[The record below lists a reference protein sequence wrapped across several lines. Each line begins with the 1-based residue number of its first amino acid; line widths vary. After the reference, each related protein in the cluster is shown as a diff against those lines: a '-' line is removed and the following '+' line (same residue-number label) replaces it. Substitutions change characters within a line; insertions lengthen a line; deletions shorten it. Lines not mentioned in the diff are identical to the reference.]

1 MKKTTFSLALAGLVV
16 LSFAFLNSGHTKLV
30 ASEQNS
36 SGNQYQVKIDNF
48 SYAPSTLTVPAGT
61 TVTWVNQ
68 DDVPHNVVS
77 TEGNTLKSSLLDT
90 DQKFAYTFDK
100 AGTYPYYCSIHPKM
114 IGKVVVQ

>member
-1 MKKTTFSLALAGLVV
+1 MKNILFSLAVTGWVL
-16 LSFAFLNSGHTKLV
+16 LSFALVNSGRTTLV

-36 SGNQYQVKIDNF
+36 SGSQYQVKIDNF
-48 SYAPSTLTVPAGT
+48 SYAPSTLTVRTGT

-68 DDVPHNVVS
+68 DDVPHNIVS

-100 AGTYPYYCSIHPKM
+100 AGTYRYHCFIHPQM
-114 IGKVVVQ
+114 LGTVIVQ

>member
-1 MKKTTFSLALAGLVV
+1 MKKTLYGLVFAGLIV
-16 LSFAFLNSGHTKLV
+16 LSFALLNSGHTALV
-30 ASEQNS
+30 AGQQNS

-48 SYAPSTLTVPAGT
+48 SFTPSTLTVTAGT

-77 TEGNTLKSSLLDT
+77 TEGGTLKSSVLDT
-90 DQKFAYTFDK
+90 EQKFTYTFDK

-114 IGKVVVQ
+114 TGKVVVQ